1 MTLMEYER
9 CRKYYQYVRYLTEH
23 LDVAVDMEIVNSFCS
38 PAQYVQLI
46 HSKLDQCFDNS
57 SQKRKAISEMKS
69 YATLHIVSEKKFDWM
84 KSNRRV
90 ACFSWF
96 WIFSKPGL
104 ELKKLNLTNNN
115 TAASNAIPS
124 FFTEE
129 MLGQYSSDIDFE
141 ALKKHQSKKLDENN
155 VKPNDRTYINDAR
168 APGTH
173 EVNTISRSANGINFE
188 RLTPVYDSKES
199 YVLSLMKE
207 IDSFSCSVNEKI
219 KIINELYHSWIN
231 IFNEFPLPFSWID
244 LDEDENIYWLWNY
257 MYKSYVGCD
266 VQPATSRQMKDFAIA
281 TFDCWTGWNAEQAG
295 IMDVKDGDFTPG
307 REMSKQEFLVRSRNS
322 WIQKRHRDKKS
333 KDSSGIK
340 LTAQSKKIL
349 MSLHKATGIEPNVLL
364 KSFIDEAWKKMTSDG
379 KE

>member
-9 CRKYYQYVRYLTEH
+9 CRKYNQYVRYLIEH
-23 LDVAVDMEIVNSFCS
+23 LGVAVDMKIVSSFCS

-69 YATLHIVSEKKFDWM
+69 YATLHVVSEKNFDWM

-90 ACFSWF
+90 ACFAWF

-155 VKPNDRTYINDAR
+155 VEPNDRIYINDAR

-207 IDSFSCSVNEKI
+207 IDNFSCSVNEKI
-219 KIINELYHSWIN
+219 KIINELYHSWVN
-231 IFNEFPLPFSWID
+231 TFNEFPLPFSWID
-244 LDEDENIYWLWNY
+244 LDEEENVYWLWNY

-266 VQPATSRQMKDFAIA
+266 VQPATSRQMKDFAVA
-281 TFDCWTGWNAEQAG
+281 TFDCWTGWSAEQAV
-295 IMDVKDGDFTPG
+295 IMNVKDGDFTPG
-307 REMSKQEFLVRSRNS
+307 REMSKQEFLVRARNS

-340 LTAQSKKIL
+340 LTAQSKKKL
-349 MSLHKATGIEPNVLL
+349 MSLHKATGIESNVLL

>member
-23 LDVAVDMEIVNSFCS
+23 LGVAVDMKIVSSFCS
-38 PAQYVQLI
+38 PAQYAQLI

-69 YATLHIVSEKKFDWM
+69 YATLHIVSEKNFDWM

-90 ACFSWF
+90 ACFAWF
-96 WIFSKPGL
+96 WVFSKLGL

-115 TAASNAIPS
+115 TAASNAISS

-129 MLGQYSSDIDFE
+129 MLGQYSSDIDFD

-168 APGTH
+168 VPGVH
-173 EVNTISRSANGINFE
+173 EANTVSRSANGINFE
-188 RLTPVYDSKES
+188 RLIPVHDSKEN
-199 YVLSLMKE
+199 YVLSLIKE
-207 IDSFSCSVNEKI
+207 IDSFNCDVNEKI
-219 KIINELYHSWIN
+219 KIINELYHSWVKT
-231 IFNEFPLPFSWID
+231 FNEFPLPFSWID
-244 LDEDENIYWLWNY
+244 LDEDENVYWLWNY

-281 TFDCWTGWNAEQAG
+281 TFDCWTGWNVEQAD
-295 IMDVKDGDFTPG
+295 IMNVQEGMFTPS
-307 REMSKQEFLVRSRNS
+307 RKKSKQEFLARGRNS

-340 LTAQSKKIL
+340 LTAQSKKKL
-349 MSLHKATGIEPNVLL
+349 MSLHKATGIEPNILL

>member
-46 HSKLDQCFDNS
+46 HSKLDQCFDNL

-141 ALKKHQSKKLDENN
+141 ALKKHQSKKLDDNY
-155 VKPNDRTYINDAR
+155 VKPNDRTYIHDAR

-340 LTAQSKKIL
+340 LTAQSKKKL

>member
-9 CRKYYQYVRYLTEH
+9 CRKYNQYVRYLIEH
-23 LDVAVDMEIVNSFCS
+23 LGVAVDMKIVSSFCS

-69 YATLHIVSEKKFDWM
+69 YATLHVVSEKNFDWM

-90 ACFSWF
+90 ACFAWF
-96 WIFSKPGL
+96 WIFSKLGL

-115 TAASNAIPS
+115 AAASNAIPS

-155 VKPNDRTYINDAR
+155 VEPNDRIYINDAR

-207 IDSFSCSVNEKI
+207 IDNFSCSVNEKI
-219 KIINELYHSWIN
+219 KIINELYHSWVN
-231 IFNEFPLPFSWID
+231 TFNEFPLPFSWID
-244 LDEDENIYWLWNY
+244 LDEEENVYWLWNY

-266 VQPATSRQMKDFAIA
+266 VQPATSRQMKDFAVA
-281 TFDCWTGWNAEQAG
+281 TFDCWTGWSAEQAV
-295 IMDVKDGDFTPG
+295 IMNVKDGDFTPG
-307 REMSKQEFLVRSRNS
+307 REMSKQEFLVRARNS

-340 LTAQSKKIL
+340 LTAQSKKKL
-349 MSLHKATGIEPNVLL
+349 MSLHKATGIESNVLL

>member
-1 MTLMEYER
+1 
-9 CRKYYQYVRYLTEH
+9 
-23 LDVAVDMEIVNSFCS
+23 
-38 PAQYVQLI
+38 
-46 HSKLDQCFDNS
+46 
-57 SQKRKAISEMKS
+57 
-69 YATLHIVSEKKFDWM
+69 M

-96 WIFSKPGL
+96 WIFSKSGL
-104 ELKKLNLTNNN
+104 ELKKLSLTNNN

-141 ALKKHQSKKLDENN
+141 TLKKHQIKKLDENN

-219 KIINELYHSWIN
+219 KIINELYHSWVN
-231 IFNEFPLPFSWID
+231 TFNEFPLPFSWID
-244 LDEDENIYWLWNY
+244 VDEDENIYWLWNY

-281 TFDCWTGWNAEQAG
+281 TFDCWSGWNAEQAG

-307 REMSKQEFLVRSRNS
+307 REMSKQEFLVRARNS

-340 LTAQSKKIL
+340 LTAQSKKKL

>member
-23 LDVAVDMEIVNSFCS
+23 LDVAVDMEVVNSFCS
-38 PAQYVQLI
+38 PVQYVQLI
-46 HSKLDQCFDNS
+46 HLKLDQCFDNL

-231 IFNEFPLPFSWID
+231 VFNEFPLPFSWID

-307 REMSKQEFLVRSRNS
+307 REMSRQEFLVRARNS

-340 LTAQSKKIL
+340 LTAQSKKKL

>member
-9 CRKYYQYVRYLTEH
+9 CRKYNQYVRYLIEH
-23 LDVAVDMEIVNSFCS
+23 LGVAVDMKIVSSFCS

-69 YATLHIVSEKKFDWM
+69 YATLHVVSEKNFDWM

-90 ACFSWF
+90 ACFAWF

-155 VKPNDRTYINDAR
+155 VEPNDRIYINDAR

-207 IDSFSCSVNEKI
+207 IDNFSCNVNEKI
-219 KIINELYHSWIN
+219 KIINELYHSWVN
-231 IFNEFPLPFSWID
+231 TFNEFPLPFSWID

-307 REMSKQEFLVRSRNS
+307 REMSRQEFLVRARNS
-322 WIQKRHRDKKS
+322 WIQKRHRDKKF

-340 LTAQSKKIL
+340 LTAQSKKKL

-364 KSFIDEAWKKMTSDG
+364 KSFIDEAWKKMTYDG

>member
-23 LDVAVDMEIVNSFCS
+23 LGVAVDMKIVSSFCS

-69 YATLHIVSEKKFDWM
+69 YATLHIVSEKNFDWT

-90 ACFSWF
+90 ACFAWF

-188 RLTPVYDSKES
+188 RLTLVYDSKES

-219 KIINELYHSWIN
+219 KIINELYHSWVN
-231 IFNEFPLPFSWID
+231 TFNKFPLPFSWID

-266 VQPATSRQMKDFAIA
+266 VQPATSRQMKDFAVA
-281 TFDCWTGWNAEQAG
+281 TFDCWNGWSAEQAG
-295 IMDVKDGDFTPG
+295 IMNVKDGDFTPG
-307 REMSKQEFLVRSRNS
+307 REMSKQEFLVRARNS

-340 LTAQSKKIL
+340 LTAQSKKKL